1 MLIERVPLTVEDPVE
16 RVKVA
21 WVRVQPSF
29 ELFGPKVDDGVIVP
43 CRGDFRFGFVRYR
56 NERKQVRRATG
67 RVSPVRL

>member
-1 MLIERVPLTVEDPVE
+1 
-16 RVKVA
+16 
-21 WVRVQPSF
+21 
-29 ELFGPKVDDGVIVP
+29 VP